1 MSPTYIATLIGMTF
15 GIIALA
21 QISPNITQ
29 AITSGKA
36 DAGASR
42 STSLA
47 EQVNQY
53 IALEHT
59 YPSTISDLV
68 GKGYWRNSDNDN
80 GFGGAFSF
88 SIDVVKGVLTISTSI
103 PDAASRAQY
112 IGRRTHSFKPIDVG
126 GGVVN
131 ATFIIP
137 VSGALAAPMFS
148 TKIPV
153 SATVPSASANRY
165 WYDISSGSAI
175 LNVSNGVSWS
185 PTSTGTLSI
194 LPPTL

>member
-1 MSPTYIATLIGMTF
+1 MSPTYITTLIGMTF
-15 GIIALA
+15 GVIALA
-21 QISPNITQ
+21 QIAPNITQ
-29 AITSGKA
+29 AVSSGKA

-42 STSLA
+42 STALA

-53 IALEHT
+53 IALEHS

-68 GKGYWRNSDNDN
+68 VKGYWRNSDNDN

-88 SIDVVKGVLTISTSI
+88 SIDGVKGTLTISTSI
-103 PDAASRAQY
+103 PDTASRAQY
-112 IGRRTHSFKPIDVG
+112 IGRRTHSFKPIDAG